1 MARKQRRLEQVA
13 TAVDEPKAA
22 VRYQDPFQ
30 QNVNKK
36 LEDASKVFEGR
47 GRTILYGIAALA
59 VIVLLIFIVSTWSRR
74 SNGAAQAAL
83 GKAIETSQSRVS
95 DQPAPAGSTD
105 KVFKTE
111 KERADASIAEFQT
124 VIDKFGGAAGEK
136 AKYFIA
142 VNRLMSDRAA
152 GITEIEGI
160 ANTGTDVGKLAKF
173 ALAQIRFDDGKYD
186 EAAAIFQEL
195 AALPDPIVAKD
206 SINFQLAKTYEK
218 QNKTKEAAD
227 LYYTIAKT
235 AAEAKDA
242 DGKPVTMGQTAND
255 AKEKLTTLDP
265 ERAKEIVVPAPESP
279 FGS

>member
-13 TAVDEPKAA
+13 SAASDTQTA

-36 LEDASKVFEGR
+36 LEEAGKVFEGK
-47 GRTILYGIAALA
+47 GKTIMYGIAAVA
-59 VIVLLIFIVSTWSRR
+59 VIALLIFIVFTWSKR
-74 SNGAAQAAL
+74 SNGAAQTAL

-111 KERADASIAEFQT
+111 KERADAAIAEFQT

-152 GITEIEGI
+152 GIADLESISKST
-160 ANTGTDVGKLAKF
+160 TDVGKLAKF
-173 ALAQIRFDDGKYD
+173 ALAQTRFDDGKYD
-186 EAAAIFQEL
+186 EAATLYQEL
-195 AALPDPIVAKD
+195 VAMPDAIVAKD

-218 QNKTKEAAD
+218 QGKTKEAAD

-235 AAEAKDA
+235 AADAKDK
-242 DGKPVTMGQTAND
+242 DGKAIPMGETANES
-255 AKEKLTTLDP
+255 KEKLTALDA
-265 ERAKEIVVPAPESP
+265 ERAKEIVAPTPESP
-279 FGS
+279 FGN